1 MNRMD
6 EFRQQLQARMSALRT
21 GSPASFAHATGT
33 ESEAAKSRGEH
44 AAFLTPQPEE
54 VWQWWE
60 AVRGSMHVRMNEQYY
75 SCAESTEFCYLHN
88 DDTINAFAKRNDSK
102 EKPFRIVFFGGAMRF
117 SRLASLA
124 VAVDVCGRPGTASR
138 FARSIEMGGKMSPAR
153 ALEIMSECGL
163 DEQFTMP
170 GVKAKAQAVSSGMI
184 IGILAHEMGH
194 VCLGHVLGPNYYESN
209 QEIGRNHEREADSF
223 ASSITAANPFG
234 EYMYEGTLFW
244 HYVLALQEGNEAV
257 ASTHPLERERLANL
271 IRANASKAS
280 SLGINLR
287 NLDAC

>member
-6 EFRQQLQARMSALRT
+6 EFRQQLQSRMASLRT
-21 GSPASFAHATGT
+21 GGASAPSFMATPSMSAEKDRT
-33 ESEAAKSRGEH
+33 ANEIAR
-44 AAFLTPQPEE
+44 FLTPAPEE

-60 AVRGSMHVRMNEQYY
+60 AVSRSMHVRMNEAYY
-75 SCAESTEFCYLHN
+75 SYANGTEFYYLHD
-88 DDTINAFAKRNDSK
+88 DDTINAFAGRNDK
-102 EKPFRIVFFGGAMRF
+102 EDKPFRIVFFGGAMRF

-124 VAVDVCGRPGTASR
+124 VAVDMCGRPGTAAR
-138 FARSIEMGGKMSPAR
+138 FAKSIDMGSKMSPQQAVTM
-153 ALEIMSECGL
+153 MSECGL
-163 DEQFTMP
+163 DDQFNLP

-194 VCLGHVLGPNYYESN
+194 VCLNHVVGPNYYESN

-234 EYMYEGTLFW
+234 EYVYEGMLFW
-244 HYVLALQEGNEAV
+244 HYILAKQEGNEAIE
-257 ASTHPLERERLANL
+257 STHPLERERLENL

-280 SLGINLR
+280 ALGINLM
-287 NLDAC
+287 NLG

>member
-1 MNRMD
+1 
-6 EFRQQLQARMSALRT
+6 MSSLRT
-21 GSPASFAHATGT
+21 GGSPVCTRTPGL
-33 ESEAAKSRGEH
+33 ESETAKSRLEF
-44 AAFLTPQPEE
+44 AAFLTPSPEE

-75 SCAESTEFCYLHN
+75 SCAESTEFCYLHD
-88 DDTINAFAKRNDSK
+88 DDTVNAFARRNDGK
-102 EKPFRIVFFGGAMRF
+102 EKPFGIVFFGGAMRF

-124 VAVDVCGRPGTASR
+124 VAIDMCGRPGTASR
-138 FARSIEMGGKMSPAR
+138 FARSIEMGGTMSPAR

-170 GVKAKAQAVSSGMI
+170 GVKAKAHAVSSGMI

-257 ASTHPLERERLANL
+257 ASTHPLERERLENL

-280 SLGINLR
+280 SLGINLMSIR
-287 NLDAC
+287 S